1 MAEPVAGAAGPGG
14 PGQFPVEAI
23 RGVRARSA
31 PAAACGMF
39 ADVTVDF
46 EPSAAGVE
54 VSLPDGLQV
63 ADGGIGTGVPLGY
76 LAGLAEGIR
85 AGLAAG
91 RPDLVAAALV
101 VVRRVQVHPADSSVA
116 AFRTAGRIAA
126 RQALGQA
133 GQAAGRAAENA
144 RRSPRAKRPVSR
156 PRWRSIGGRWGRV
169 GMGHP
174 RKCSPDPLG

>member
-1 MAEPVAGAAGPGG
+1 MTEPVTRAAGPDH
-14 PGQFPVEAI
+14 FPVEAI

-63 ADGGIGTGVPLGY
+63 MDGGLGSGVPLGY
-76 LAGLAEGIR
+76 LAGRAEGIR
-85 AGLAAG
+85 AGLAAA

-101 VVRRVQVHPADSSVA
+101 VVRRVQVHPVDSSVT
-116 AFRTAGRIAA
+116 AFRAAGRIAA
-126 RQALGQA
+126 RQALDQA
-133 GQAAGRAAENA
+133 TRATGSAT
-144 RRSPRAKRPVSR
+144 
-156 PRWRSIGGRWGRV
+156 
-169 GMGHP
+169 
-174 RKCSPDPLG
+174 

>member
-1 MAEPVAGAAGPGG
+1 MGEPAAGAAGPGR
-14 PGQFPVEAI
+14 FPAQAI

-63 ADGGIGTGVPLGY
+63 ADGGIGSGVPLGY

-91 RPDLVAAALV
+91 RPDLMTATLV
-101 VVRRVQVHPADSSVA
+101 VVRRVQVHPVDSSVVS
-116 AFRTAGRIAA
+116 FRAAGRIAA
-126 RQALGQA
+126 RQALDQ
-133 GQAAGRAAENA
+133 AGRAAH
-144 RRSPRAKRPVSR
+144 RATGDAP
-156 PRWRSIGGRWGRV
+156 
-169 GMGHP
+169 
-174 RKCSPDPLG
+174 